1 MSYESSLTMLK
12 KIQANA
18 ALVPSTI
25 KIKSSEMASY
35 NRLRNVA
42 VVINNKPNGAEI
54 VFKPMVGALVNSE
67 DVAKTAK
74 ALATKLAAD
83 SKDIAKGVLQ

>member
-1 MSYESSLTMLK
+1 MLK
-12 KIQANA
+12 KIHTNA

-25 KIKSSEMASY
+25 KIKSAEMASY
-35 NRLRNVA
+35 SRLKNVA
-42 VVINNKPNGAEI
+42 VVINSKPNGAEI